1 MLLVGKKASVNG
13 SVLSAHNDDL
23 QGNHASLYEILER
36 KTHTRESFKGI
47 KSDRSMPLTEETQR
61 CLILKTWRGYGE
73 GDAVAINENMV
84 SIAGGVD
91 LGVDRNQKA
100 AELDPLIDGGVSG
113 EARYRALQSSKSARE
128 CVCQLGEMYSKYGV
142 SYPSGVGVADA
153 DECWYMEAGGGSSWA
168 AIRVPDDSCLIQGN
182 GYRIREVDPSDK
194 KNYICSEGLLDFSR
208 ASGLWDPSKGEFDFS
223 RIFGGHMA
231 TKPDT
236 QYLNTRRVWAAVMK
250 LSPSSEWAPDLDRF
264 PLFIKPDDKLTPMHM
279 MSILRD
285 SFDNTEF
292 EINPDM
298 KLRNEE
304 RPIAVPSCV
313 HTDVIELRGW
323 LPAAIGGVIW
333 GGIGSPNLTTYI
345 PYYFGIDRIA
355 APFATGGPEY
365 DECSAFWKYRALSSL
380 VLLNYREYIKEVQ
393 NSLSFFEKK
402 TMEDVTRVEN
412 KLLEGYEDEQAIKV
426 LSDFTSDRSKKS
438 LELIREIYG
447 SLQTRVAKEMHLIFS
462 RQGLEW

>member
-1 MLLVGKKASVNG
+1 
-13 SVLSAHNDDL
+13 
-23 QGNHASLYEILER
+23 
-36 KTHTRESFKGI
+36 
-47 KSDRSMPLTEETQR
+47 
-61 CLILKTWRGYGE
+61 
-73 GDAVAINENMV
+73 
-84 SIAGGVD
+84 
-91 LGVDRNQKA
+91 
-100 AELDPLIDGGVSG
+100 
-113 EARYRALQSSKSARE
+113 
-128 CVCQLGEMYSKYGV
+128 
-142 SYPSGVGVADA
+142 
-153 DECWYMEAGGGSSWA
+153 
-168 AIRVPDDSCLIQGN
+168 
-182 GYRIREVDPSDK
+182 
-194 KNYICSEGLLDFSR
+194 
-208 ASGLWDPSKGEFDFS
+208 
-223 RIFGGHMA
+223 
-231 TKPDT
+231 
-236 QYLNTRRVWAAVMK
+236 
-250 LSPSSEWAPDLDRF
+250 
-264 PLFIKPDDKLTPMHM
+264 